1 MMWVDG
7 KPEGA
12 GRAVGATLPLPTAR

>member
-1 MMWVDG
+1 MMWVEG

-12 GRAVGATLPLPTAR
+12 GRAVGANLPLPTAR